1 MPTTLA
7 GTDLPPSSYAA
18 TWANVGASSPTHF
31 ALFEI
36 SSGFPATV
44 EWRPLA
50 RCRESVIHVA
60 VEGPDLLKELPE
72 FDDKREVR
80 PVARH
85 RAELAAAASALS
97 ITFVFFLWLVLHVG
111 GDNGV
116 RYFDDIVTALAALSA
131 CVACL
136 LAGRR
141 RSGPERRFWVLLGLA
156 LGAWTFAE
164 VIWGVYDL
172 VLNTAVPVPSWA
184 DVGYLGAI
192 PLAAAALLCHPG
204 MHTAGSHKTRA
215 TLDGLAIGAAVLLL
229 SWTFVLGSLWHHTDL
244 TTAGGIVALAY
255 PFGDIVII
263 FLIVLSVRSMTATG
277 RRPLLWV
284 LVGLFAMAVSDSTYA
299 YLVEAGRYSTG
310 NLVDIGWVVGYFA
323 IAVGASADTGQMA
336 RAPSELPTEASLA
349 SLVTPYV
356 PVLFAL
362 IVITFELE
370 LHHHV
375 DRFSWLSGLA
385 LALLALAR
393 QAFLLV
399 DRHRELFS
407 ASEGPHE
414 PSPKSSGFP
423 SPLGSEPEAAP
434 WPQFVRRTP

>member
-1 MPTTLA
+1 MTL
-7 GTDLPPSSYAA
+7 
-18 TWANVGASSPTHF
+18 F
-31 ALFEI
+31 AQET
-36 SSGFPATV
+36 G
-44 EWRPLA
+44 R
-50 RCRESVIHVA
+50 
-60 VEGPDLLKELPE
+60 
-72 FDDKREVR
+72 FDDKCEVR
-80 PVARH
+80 AVARR

-111 GDNGV
+111 GNNGV
-116 RYFDDIVTALAALSA
+116 RYFDDVITALAALSA
-131 CVACL
+131 CAACL

-141 RSGPERRFWVLLGLA
+141 QSGSERRFWVLLGLA

-204 MHTAGSHKTRA
+204 MRAAGSHKTRA
-215 TLDGLAIGAAVLLL
+215 SLDGLAIGAALLLL
-229 SWTFVLGSLWHHTDL
+229 SWTFVLGPLWRHTDL
-244 TTAGGIVALAY
+244 TTAGGVVALAY

-263 FLIVLSVRSMTATG
+263 FLIVLSVRSITAAG

-299 YLVEAGRYSTG
+299 YLVEVGRYSTG
-310 NLVDIGWVVGYFA
+310 NLVDIGWVVGYLA
-323 IAVGASADTGQMA
+323 IAVGASADAGQTV
-336 RAPSELPTEASLA
+336 RAPSEEPTEASLA

-356 PVLFAL
+356 PVLLAL
-362 IVITFELE
+362 SVITFELE

-375 DRFSWLSGLA
+375 DRFSWLIGFA

-393 QAFLLV
+393 QALLLV
-399 DRHRELFS
+399 DRRRELFS
-407 ASEGPHE
+407 SSGEPHGPG
-414 PSPKSSGFP
+414 PKSTGSP
-423 SPLGSEPEAAP
+423 SSRESELEAAP
-434 WPQFVRRTP
+434 WPQFFRRAP

>member
-1 MPTTLA
+1 MTCSLKKLA
-7 GTDLPPSSYAA
+7 
-18 TWANVGASSPTHF
+18 
-31 ALFEI
+31 
-36 SSGFPATV
+36 
-44 EWRPLA
+44 
-50 RCRESVIHVA
+50 
-60 VEGPDLLKELPE
+60 E
-72 FDDKREVR
+72 FDDKCEVR
-80 PVARH
+80 AVGRR
-85 RAELAAAASALS
+85 RAELAAAANALS

-111 GDNGV
+111 GNSGV

-141 RSGPERRFWVLLGLA
+141 LYGSERRFWVLLGLA

-164 VIWGVYDL
+164 AIWGVYDL
-172 VLNTAVPVPSWA
+172 VLRVAVPVPSWA

-204 MHTAGSHKTRA
+204 MHTAGSHKVRA
-215 TLDGLAIGAAVLLL
+215 TLDGLAIGTAVVLL
-229 SWTFVLGSLWHHTDL
+229 SWTFVLGSLWRHTDL

-255 PFGDIVII
+255 PFGDVVII

-299 YLVEAGRYSTG
+299 YLVEVGRYATG
-310 NLVDIGWVVGYFA
+310 NLVDIGWVVGYLA
-323 IAVGASADTGQMA
+323 TAVGASADAGQTV
-336 RAPSELPTEASLA
+336 RATSDEPTEASLA

-356 PVLFAL
+356 PVLLAL
-362 IVITFELE
+362 SVITFELE

-375 DRFSWLSGLA
+375 VRFSWLTGFA

-393 QAFLLV
+393 QALLLV
-399 DRHRELFS
+399 DRRRELFS

-414 PSPKSSGFP
+414 PGPKSTGSP
-423 SPLGSEPEAAP
+423 SSRENELEAAP
-434 WPQFVRRTP
+434 WPQFLRRAP

>member
-1 MPTTLA
+1 LFKKL
-7 GTDLPPSSYAA
+7 G
-18 TWANVGASSPTHF
+18 GF
-31 ALFEI
+31 A
-36 SSGFPATV
+36 
-44 EWRPLA
+44 
-50 RCRESVIHVA
+50 
-60 VEGPDLLKELPE
+60 
-72 FDDKREVR
+72 DKYEVR
-80 PVARH
+80 VVDRRRVELVAT
-85 RAELAAAASALS
+85 ASALS

-111 GDNGV
+111 GNNGV

-141 RSGPERRFWVLLGLA
+141 QSGSERRFWVLLGSA

-204 MHTAGSHKTRA
+204 MRAAGSYKTRA
-215 TLDGLAIGAAVLLL
+215 TLDGLAIGTALLLL
-229 SWTFVLGSLWHHTDL
+229 SWTFVLGPLWRHTEL

-255 PFGDIVII
+255 PFGDMVII

-299 YLVEAGRYSTG
+299 YLVEVGRFSTG
-310 NLVDIGWVVGYFA
+310 NLVDIGWVVGYLA
-323 IAVGASADTGQMA
+323 IAVGASGDAGQTV
-336 RAPSELPTEASLA
+336 RVPSELPTEASLA

-356 PVLFAL
+356 PVLLAL
-362 IVITFELE
+362 SVITFELE

-375 DRFSWLSGLA
+375 DRFSWLTGLS
-385 LALLALAR
+385 LTLLVIAR
-393 QAFLLV
+393 QALVLV
-399 DRHRELFS
+399 DRRRELFS
-407 ASEGPHE
+407 ASDEHVGPA
-414 PSPKSSGFP
+414 SG
-423 SPLGSEPEAAP
+423 STGSWLPAENLPEAAP
-434 WPQFVRRTP
+434 WPQFLRRTP

>member
-1 MPTTLA
+1 MTSGTSIPSRKQLA
-7 GTDLPPSSYAA
+7 EFADTYEVRAVGRRRVEPAA
-18 TWANVGASSPTHF
+18 TV
-31 ALFEI
+31 
-36 SSGFPATV
+36 
-44 EWRPLA
+44 
-50 RCRESVIHVA
+50 
-60 VEGPDLLKELPE
+60 
-72 FDDKREVR
+72 
-80 PVARH
+80 
-85 RAELAAAASALS
+85 SALS
-97 ITFVFFLWLVLHVG
+97 VTLVFFLWLVLHVG

-141 RSGPERRFWVLLGLA
+141 RSGSERRFWVLLGLA

-204 MHTAGSHKTRA
+204 MRAAGSHRTRA
-215 TLDGLAIGAAVLLL
+215 TLDGLAIGTAMLLL
-229 SWTFVLGSLWHHTDL
+229 SWTFVLGSLWRHTDL

-263 FLIVLSVRSMTATG
+263 FLIVLSVGSMTATG

-284 LVGLFAMAVSDSTYA
+284 FVGLFAMAVSDSTYA
-299 YLVEAGRYSTG
+299 YLVEVGRYSTG
-310 NLVDIGWVVGYFA
+310 NLVDIGWVVGYLA
-323 IAVGASADTGQMA
+323 IAVGASADVGQTV
-336 RAPSELPTEASLA
+336 RASSDELAEASLV

-356 PVLFAL
+356 PVLLAL
-362 IVITFELE
+362 SVITFEME
-370 LHHHV
+370 THHHV
-375 DRFSWLSGLA
+375 DRFSWLTGFA

-393 QAFLLV
+393 QALLIL
-399 DRHRELFS
+399 DRRHELFS
-407 ASEGPHE
+407 ASTEPHGP
-414 PSPKSSGFP
+414 
-423 SPLGSEPEAAP
+423 GSTGSRPAPENLPEAAP
-434 WPQFVRRTP
+434 WPQFLRRSP

>member
-1 MPTTLA
+1 VELVATA
-7 GTDLPPSSYAA
+7 G
-18 TWANVGASSPTHF
+18 
-31 ALFEI
+31 
-36 SSGFPATV
+36 
-44 EWRPLA
+44 
-50 RCRESVIHVA
+50 
-60 VEGPDLLKELPE
+60 
-72 FDDKREVR
+72 
-80 PVARH
+80 
-85 RAELAAAASALS
+85 ALS
-97 ITFVFFLWLVLHVG
+97 ITLVFFLWLVLHVG
-111 GDNGV
+111 GNNGV

-136 LAGRR
+136 LAGKRQ
-141 RSGPERRFWVLLGLA
+141 SSSERRFWTLLGLA

-172 VLNTAVPVPSWA
+172 VLNVAVPVPSWA

-215 TLDGLAIGAAVLLL
+215 TLDGLAIGTAVLLL
-229 SWTFVLGSLWHHTDL
+229 SWTFVLGSLWRHTDL

-263 FLIVLSVRSMTATG
+263 FLIVLSVRAMTATG

-284 LVGLFAMAVSDSTYA
+284 LVGLFAMAISDSTYA
-299 YLVEAGRYSTG
+299 YLVEVGRYSTG
-310 NLVDIGWVVGYFA
+310 NLVDIGWVVGYLA
-323 IAVGASADTGQMA
+323 IAVGASADAGQMV

-349 SLVTPYV
+349 SLVTPYA

-375 DRFSWLSGLA
+375 DRFSWLTGFG

-393 QAFLLV
+393 QALLLF
-399 DRHRELFS
+399 DRRRELFS
-407 ASEGPHE
+407 ASDGPHE
-414 PSPKSSGFP
+414 PGPKTTGSPP
-423 SPLGSEPEAAP
+423 SHESELEAAP
-434 WPQFVRRTP
+434 WPQFLRRAP

>member
-1 MPTTLA
+1 LFKKL
-7 GTDLPPSSYAA
+7 GC
-18 TWANVGASSPTHF
+18 F
-31 ALFEI
+31 A
-36 SSGFPATV
+36 
-44 EWRPLA
+44 
-50 RCRESVIHVA
+50 
-60 VEGPDLLKELPE
+60 
-72 FDDKREVR
+72 DKYEVR
-80 PVARH
+80 VVDRRRVELVAT
-85 RAELAAAASALS
+85 ASALS

-111 GDNGV
+111 GNNGV

-141 RSGPERRFWVLLGLA
+141 QSGSERRFWVLLGSA

-204 MHTAGSHKTRA
+204 MRAAGSYKTRA
-215 TLDGLAIGAAVLLL
+215 TLDGLAIGTALLLL
-229 SWTFVLGSLWHHTDL
+229 SWTFVLGPLWRHTDL

-255 PFGDIVII
+255 PFGDMVII
-263 FLIVLSVRSMTATG
+263 FLIFLSVRSMTATG

-299 YLVEAGRYSTG
+299 YLVEVGRFSTG
-310 NLVDIGWVVGYFA
+310 NLVDIGWVVGYLA
-323 IAVGASADTGQMA
+323 IAVGASGDAGQTV
-336 RAPSELPTEASLA
+336 RVPSELPTEASLA

-356 PVLFAL
+356 PVLLAL
-362 IVITFELE
+362 SVITFELE

-375 DRFSWLSGLA
+375 DRFSWLTGLS
-385 LALLALAR
+385 LTLLVIAR
-393 QAFLLV
+393 QALVLV
-399 DRHRELFS
+399 DRRRELFS
-407 ASEGPHE
+407 ASDGPHE
-414 PSPKSSGFP
+414 PASG
-423 SPLGSEPEAAP
+423 STGSWLPAENLPEAAP
-434 WPQFVRRTP
+434 WPQFLRRTP

>member
-1 MPTTLA
+1 LFKKL
-7 GTDLPPSSYAA
+7 G
-18 TWANVGASSPTHF
+18 GF
-31 ALFEI
+31 A
-36 SSGFPATV
+36 
-44 EWRPLA
+44 
-50 RCRESVIHVA
+50 
-60 VEGPDLLKELPE
+60 
-72 FDDKREVR
+72 DKYEVR
-80 PVARH
+80 VVDRRRVELVAT
-85 RAELAAAASALS
+85 ASALS

-111 GDNGV
+111 GNNGV

-141 RSGPERRFWVLLGLA
+141 QSGSERRFWVLLGSA

-204 MHTAGSHKTRA
+204 MRAAGSYKTRA
-215 TLDGLAIGAAVLLL
+215 TLDGLAIGTALLLL
-229 SWTFVLGSLWHHTDL
+229 SWTFVLGPLWRHTDL

-255 PFGDIVII
+255 PFGDMVII
-263 FLIVLSVRSMTATG
+263 FLIFLSVRSMTATG

-299 YLVEAGRYSTG
+299 YLVEVGRFSTG
-310 NLVDIGWVVGYFA
+310 NLVDIGWVVGYLA
-323 IAVGASADTGQMA
+323 IAVGASGDAGQTV
-336 RAPSELPTEASLA
+336 RVPSELPTEASLA

-356 PVLFAL
+356 PVLLAL
-362 IVITFELE
+362 SVITFELE

-375 DRFSWLSGLA
+375 DRFSWLTGLS
-385 LALLALAR
+385 LTLLVIAR
-393 QAFLLV
+393 QALVLV
-399 DRHRELFS
+399 DRRRELFS
-407 ASEGPHE
+407 ASDGPHE
-414 PSPKSSGFP
+414 PASGSTDSWLP
-423 SPLGSEPEAAP
+423 AENLPEAAP
-434 WPQFVRRTP
+434 WPQFLRRTP

>member
-1 MPTTLA
+1 LFKKL
-7 GTDLPPSSYAA
+7 G
-18 TWANVGASSPTHF
+18 GF
-31 ALFEI
+31 A
-36 SSGFPATV
+36 
-44 EWRPLA
+44 
-50 RCRESVIHVA
+50 
-60 VEGPDLLKELPE
+60 
-72 FDDKREVR
+72 DKYEVR
-80 PVARH
+80 VIDRRRVELVAT
-85 RAELAAAASALS
+85 ASALS

-111 GDNGV
+111 GNNGV

-141 RSGPERRFWVLLGLA
+141 QSGSERRFWVLLGSA

-204 MHTAGSHKTRA
+204 MRAAGSYKTRA
-215 TLDGLAIGAAVLLL
+215 TLDGLAIGTALLLL
-229 SWTFVLGSLWHHTDL
+229 SWTFVLGPLWRHTDL

-255 PFGDIVII
+255 PFGDMVII
-263 FLIVLSVRSMTATG
+263 FLIFLSVRSMTATG

-299 YLVEAGRYSTG
+299 YLVEVGRFSTG
-310 NLVDIGWVVGYFA
+310 NLVDIGWVVGYLA
-323 IAVGASADTGQMA
+323 IAVGASGDAGQTV
-336 RAPSELPTEASLA
+336 RVPSELPTEASLA

-356 PVLFAL
+356 PVLLAL
-362 IVITFELE
+362 SVITFELE

-375 DRFSWLSGLA
+375 DRFSWLTGLS
-385 LALLALAR
+385 LTLLVIAR
-393 QAFLLV
+393 QALVLV
-399 DRHRELFS
+399 DRRRELFS
-407 ASEGPHE
+407 ASDEHVGPA
-414 PSPKSSGFP
+414 SG
-423 SPLGSEPEAAP
+423 STGSWLPAENLPVTAP
-434 WPQFVRRTP
+434 WSQFLRRTP

>member
-1 MPTTLA
+1 LRLIENRSFMSQSNDP
-7 GTDLPPSSYAA
+7 
-18 TWANVGASSPTHF
+18 
-31 ALFEI
+31 I
-36 SSGFPATV
+36 
-44 EWRPLA
+44 
-50 RCRESVIHVA
+50 
-60 VEGPDLLKELPE
+60 LLKELTE
-72 FDDKREVR
+72 SDDKCEVR
-80 PVARH
+80 AVARH

-97 ITFVFFLWLVLHVG
+97 ITFTFFLWLVLHVG
-111 GDNGV
+111 GNSGV

-136 LAGRR
+136 LAGRHQ
-141 RSGPERRFWVLLGLA
+141 SGSERRFWMLLALA

-172 VLNTAVPVPSWA
+172 VLRVAVPVPSWA

-204 MHTAGSHKTRA
+204 MRATGNYKTRA
-215 TLDGLAIGAAVLLL
+215 TLDGLAIGTAVLLL
-229 SWTFVLGSLWHHTDL
+229 SWTFVLGSLWRHTDL

-299 YLVEAGRYSTG
+299 YLVEVGRYSTG
-310 NLVDIGWVVGYFA
+310 NLVDIGWVVGYLA
-323 IAVGASADTGQMA
+323 IAVGASAGAGQTV
-336 RAPSELPTEASLA
+336 RAPSELPAEASLA

-356 PVLFAL
+356 PVLLAL
-362 IVITFELE
+362 SVITAELE

-375 DRFSWLSGLA
+375 DRFSWLTGFGLA
-385 LALLALAR
+385 LLVIAR
-393 QAFLLV
+393 QALLLV
-399 DRHRELFS
+399 DRRRELFS
-407 ASEGPHE
+407 ASNERDGPA
-414 PSPKSSGFP
+414 SG
-423 SPLGSEPEAAP
+423 STGSRLPPENLPAAAP
-434 WPQFVRRTP
+434 SSQFLRRTP

>member
-1 MPTTLA
+1 LFKKL
-7 GTDLPPSSYAA
+7 GGFTDKY
-18 TWANVGASSPTHF
+18 
-31 ALFEI
+31 
-36 SSGFPATV
+36 
-44 EWRPLA
+44 
-50 RCRESVIHVA
+50 
-60 VEGPDLLKELPE
+60 
-72 FDDKREVR
+72 EVR
-80 PVARH
+80 VVDRRRVELVAT
-85 RAELAAAASALS
+85 ASALS

-111 GDNGV
+111 GNNGV

-141 RSGPERRFWVLLGLA
+141 QSGSERRLWVLLGSA

-204 MHTAGSHKTRA
+204 MRAAGSYKTRA
-215 TLDGLAIGAAVLLL
+215 TLDGLAIGTALLLL
-229 SWTFVLGSLWHHTDL
+229 SWTFVLGPLWRHTDL

-255 PFGDIVII
+255 PFGDMVII

-299 YLVEAGRYSTG
+299 YLVEVGRYSTG
-310 NLVDIGWVVGYFA
+310 NLVDIGWVVGYLA
-323 IAVGASADTGQMA
+323 IAVGASGDAGRTL
-336 RAPSELPTEASLA
+336 RAPSELPSEASLA

-356 PVLFAL
+356 PVLLAL
-362 IVITFELE
+362 SVITFELE

-375 DRFSWLSGLA
+375 DRFSWLTGLS
-385 LALLALAR
+385 LTLLVIAR
-393 QAFLLV
+393 QALLLV
-399 DRHRELFS
+399 DRRRELFS
-407 ASEGPHE
+407 ASDGPHE
-414 PSPKSSGFP
+414 PASG
-423 SPLGSEPEAAP
+423 STGSWLPAENLPVTAP
-434 WPQFVRRTP
+434 WSQFVRRTP

>member
-1 MPTTLA
+1 LFKKL
-7 GTDLPPSSYAA
+7 G
-18 TWANVGASSPTHF
+18 GF
-31 ALFEI
+31 A
-36 SSGFPATV
+36 
-44 EWRPLA
+44 
-50 RCRESVIHVA
+50 
-60 VEGPDLLKELPE
+60 
-72 FDDKREVR
+72 DKYEVR
-80 PVARH
+80 VVDRRRVELVAT
-85 RAELAAAASALS
+85 ASALS

-111 GDNGV
+111 GNNGV

-141 RSGPERRFWVLLGLA
+141 QSGSERRFWVLLGSA

-204 MHTAGSHKTRA
+204 MRAAGSYKTRA
-215 TLDGLAIGAAVLLL
+215 TLDGLAIGTALLLL
-229 SWTFVLGSLWHHTDL
+229 SWTFVLGPLWRHTDL
-244 TTAGGIVALAY
+244 TTAGGIVALTY
-255 PFGDIVII
+255 PFGDMVII

-299 YLVEAGRYSTG
+299 YLVEVGRFSTG
-310 NLVDIGWVVGYFA
+310 NLVDIGWVVGYLA
-323 IAVGASADTGQMA
+323 IAVGASGEAGQTV

-356 PVLFAL
+356 PVLLAL
-362 IVITFELE
+362 SVITFQME

-375 DRFSWLSGLA
+375 DRFSWLTGLS
-385 LALLALAR
+385 LTLLVIAR
-393 QAFLLV
+393 QALVLV
-399 DRHRELFS
+399 DRRRELFS
-407 ASEGPHE
+407 ASDEHVGPASE
-414 PSPKSSGFP
+414 ST
-423 SPLGSEPEAAP
+423 GSWLPAENLPVTAP
-434 WPQFVRRTP
+434 WSQFLRRTP

>member
-1 MPTTLA
+1 LFKKL
-7 GTDLPPSSYAA
+7 G
-18 TWANVGASSPTHF
+18 GF
-31 ALFEI
+31 A
-36 SSGFPATV
+36 
-44 EWRPLA
+44 
-50 RCRESVIHVA
+50 
-60 VEGPDLLKELPE
+60 
-72 FDDKREVR
+72 DKYEVR
-80 PVARH
+80 VVDRRRVELVAT
-85 RAELAAAASALS
+85 ASALS

-111 GDNGV
+111 GNNGV

-141 RSGPERRFWVLLGLA
+141 QSGSERRFWVLLGSA

-172 VLNTAVPVPSWA
+172 VLNTAIPVPSWA

-204 MHTAGSHKTRA
+204 MRAAGSYKTRA
-215 TLDGLAIGAAVLLL
+215 TLDGLAIGTALLLL
-229 SWTFVLGSLWHHTDL
+229 SWTFVLGSLWRHTDL

-299 YLVEAGRYSTG
+299 YLVEVGRFSTG
-310 NLVDIGWVVGYFA
+310 NLVDIGWVVGYLA
-323 IAVGASADTGQMA
+323 IAVGASGDAGQTV
-336 RAPSELPTEASLA
+336 RVPSELPTEASLA

-356 PVLFAL
+356 PVLLAL
-362 IVITFELE
+362 SVITFELE

-375 DRFSWLSGLA
+375 DRFSWLTGLS
-385 LALLALAR
+385 LTLLVIAR
-393 QAFLLV
+393 QALLLV
-399 DRHRELFS
+399 DRRRELFS
-407 ASEGPHE
+407 ASDGPHE
-414 PSPKSSGFP
+414 PASG
-423 SPLGSEPEAAP
+423 STGSWLPAENLPEAAP
-434 WPQFVRRTP
+434 WPQFLRRTP